1 MKLFDKAGALWR
13 RMSRR
18 ERRLA
23 LMTLAAVAFF
33 AGFSVFHSA
42 QNRLNMLD
50 GTLDRLHED
59 IVNYA
64 NQIVHRE
71 AVEALYG
78 QVAAQHSSAWSEA
91 EIRDRLRQEVYRLAR
106 NVPQTLDENGIPVNV
121 PNESGN
127 LVEIPSLGEGI
138 MAEGGEGYRQY
149 MLNLRIPPVPVTS
162 LVAFLQRLQ
171 QSPQSLRIDKLE
183 LNRMPDSPLVAASI
197 DITRTIADGSK
208 TGPALS
214 PESRSADVTAPGVP
228 SGRIPLSA
236 SDWTG
241 DGCAVALV
249 DEDGGGSVLEI
260 RAEREGGLAELLR
273 KMPAGS
279 VYEMNIEL
287 SADGPAVLAVGVP
300 GAGGEYPN
308 PEPLRADGG
317 VYRYRVRFG
326 VSGDGDAVPVAC
338 PRLVAGSAGAVV
350 RVHNLLLRK
359 IME

>member
-1 MKLFDKAGALWR
+1 MTFAVVVLFAL
-13 RMSRR
+13 
-18 ERRLA
+18 L
-23 LMTLAAVAFF
+23 V
-33 AGFSVFHSA
+33 VFQSA
-42 QNRLNMLD
+42 RNRLLMLD
-50 GTLDRLHED
+50 GNLDRLHED

-64 NQIVHRE
+64 NQIAHRE

-106 NVPQTLDENGIPVNV
+106 NVPQTLDGNGIPVNV

-149 MLNLRIPPVPVTS
+149 MLNLRIPPVPVSS

-183 LNRMPDSPLVAASI
+183 INRMPDSPLVAASI

-208 TGPALS
+208 TGPLS
-214 PESRSADVTAPGVP
+214 PESGSGGVTGAGLP

-236 SDWTG
+236 SDWST
-241 DGCAVALV
+241 DGCSVALV
-249 DEDGGGSVLEI
+249 EDDGAVGALEI
-260 RAEREGGLAELLR
+260 RAERVGARAEMVRRL
-273 KMPAGS
+273 PAGAL
-279 VYEMNIEL
+279 YEMIVEL
-287 SADGPAVLAVGVP
+287 STDGPARLAVGAS
-300 GAGGEYPN
+300 GAGADFPE
-308 PEPLRADGG
+308 PEPLREGGG
-317 VYRYRVRFG
+317 VHRYRIRFG
-326 VSGDGDAVPVAC
+326 VPGGGDTVSVAC
-338 PRLVAGSAGAVV
+338 PRLVAESDGSVV
-350 RVHNLLLRK
+350 RVHNLLLRR